1 MKFGEFVLV
10 VFVILMGLLLA
21 APAIILIG
29 LYYAGKTIVGYLVV
43 LAEALGLRADKAV
56 PVPVPPSARTKD
68 GAEPAYP
75 QYLFGPAVRD
85 LRGALSAG
93 GVAVRERLEADYDRL
108 MEEWMRGKVLSPSP
122 LDGSPASAPLR
133 RERLT
138 PQNFWQRVVGILLI
152 FGLGV
157 GTLAGVVAIALFTLV
172 QLVLLGALFAVA
184 GAGIGILRAVDSA
197 LLQVRGIRIICPTC
211 GKHVPYPSYACREC
225 HTLHRDVRPGRY
237 GVIRRA
243 CACGKYRMPTLL
255 LLGSH
260 RMDAYCSN
268 EGCERALGGG
278 TGTRPE
284 SALPFSGD
292 RSAGKTRLMAAMLMM
307 LTDPAAQP
315 SMHFTDEPNHP
326 EPGTPES
333 VLRRRFGEL
342 RRALEND
349 QPTRQTTLGQQQVA
363 FSLRGLDKSGLA
375 VIHLFDTAGERF
387 LDSER
392 IRELLF
398 MVESRTFLFVLDPLS
413 IPRLWGALK
422 TEERDRLT
430 PIRAKEE
437 PQFVFDQMLDN
448 LRGMGV
454 ESRGARLAVA
464 VTKSDILA
472 GTSVAAQMPPP
483 DNESIISWLED
494 LEVDNLVRSVQKHF
508 GQFRFFLTSSRLQ
521 DGEVDRQVAELTRWV
536 VAPAGLRLRLPSR
549 RARAA

>member
-1 MKFGEFVLV
+1 VEFGELALV
-10 VFVILMGLLLA
+10 VFVALMGFLLA
-21 APAIILIG
+21 APAILLIG
-29 LYYAGKTIVGYLVV
+29 LYYAGKTIVGYVVV

-56 PVPVPPSARTKD
+56 PVPVPPPARTKD

-75 QYLFGPAVRD
+75 QYLFGPAIRD

-93 GVAVRERLEADYDRL
+93 AVAVRERLEADYDRL
-108 MEEWMRGKVLSPSP
+108 MEEWMRGKILSPSP
-122 LDGSPASAPLR
+122 LDSPASTRPR
-133 RERLT
+133 REKLT
-138 PQNFWQRVVGILLI
+138 PQNFWQRVVGILMI
-152 FGLGV
+152 CGLGV
-157 GTLAGVVAIALFTLV
+157 GTLAGVAAIALFTLV

-184 GAGIGILRAVDSA
+184 GAGIWILRAVDSA
-197 LLQVRGIRIICPTC
+197 LLQLRGIRIICPTC
-211 GKHVPYPSYACREC
+211 GKRVPYPSYACRQC

-237 GVIRRA
+237 GVVRRI

-268 EGCERALGGG
+268 PDCERPLGGG

-315 SMHFTDEPNHP
+315 SMHFTDEPGQP

-349 QPTRQTTLGQQQVA
+349 QPTRQTALGQQVA
-363 FSLRGLDKSGLA
+363 FSLRGQGKSGQA

-392 IRELLF
+392 IRELLY
-398 MVESRTFLFVLDPLS
+398 MTESRTFLFVLDPLS
-413 IPRLWGALK
+413 IPRLWRALRP
-422 TEERDRLT
+422 EERDRLA
-430 PIRAKEE
+430 PMRASAE

-454 ESRGARLAVA
+454 DSRGARLAVA
-464 VTKSDILA
+464 VTKSDVLA
-472 GTSVAAQMPPP
+472 GTSVAAKMPPP

-494 LEVDNLVRSVQKHF
+494 LEADNLVRSVQKHF

-521 DGEVDRQVAELTRWV
+521 DGQVDRQVADLTRWV

>member
-1 MKFGEFVLV
+1 VTFGEFVLV

-21 APAIILIG
+21 VPATILIG

-43 LAEALGLRADKAV
+43 LAEALGLRSDKAV
-56 PVPVPPSARTKD
+56 PVPVPPSARTAD

-93 GVAVRERLEADYDRL
+93 AVAVRERLEADYDRL
-108 MEEWMRGKVLSPSP
+108 MEEWMRGKALSPSP
-122 LDGSPASAPLR
+122 LDGSSASAPLR
-133 RERLT
+133 REQLT

-172 QLVLLGALFAVA
+172 QLVLLGALFTVA
-184 GAGIGILRAVDSA
+184 GAGILILRAVDSA

-211 GKHVPYPSYACREC
+211 GKHVPYPSYACGEC

-268 EGCERALGGG
+268 EGCERPLGGG

-292 RSAGKTRLMAAMLMM
+292 RSAGKTRLMAAMLMT
-307 LTDPAAQP
+307 LTDPSAQP
-315 SMHFTDEPNHP
+315 SMHFTDEPSHP

-333 VLRRRFGEL
+333 VLRRRFSEL

-349 QPTRQTTLGQQQVA
+349 QPTRQTAPGQQVA
-363 FSLRGLDKSGLA
+363 FSLRGPDKSGLA

-392 IRELLF
+392 IRELLY

-422 TEERDRLT
+422 TEERDRLA
-430 PIRAKEE
+430 PMRAKAE

-448 LRGMGV
+448 LRRMGV

-464 VTKSDILA
+464 VTKSDVVA

-494 LEVDNLVRSVQKHF
+494 LEMDNLVRSVQKHF

-521 DGEVDRQVAELTRWV
+521 DGEVGRQVADLTRWV
-536 VAPAGLRLRLPSR
+536 VAPSGLRLRLPSR